1 MATKLSAGD
10 AQQAAALREEVAL
23 ANRLLH
29 HYGLGAYEGHVSA
42 RVPNTDLVLIRARPA
57 VSLDRVQPADLMLI
71 DLDGNAVEASADYPE
86 RVTSWALHTEIYKAR
101 PEVASV
107 THTHQKW
114 CTVFGIAGRDVLPV
128 IHPPTASVAAETW
141 PVYAEAGGTVT
152 TPEQGR
158 RVAEVLGGN
167 VACHL
172 RNHGMVFVGTTVS
185 KAMLAAADAEE
196 QAEVTWRAM
205 LAGTPEPIDMKY
217 LANEVK
223 KRWEPPKEDV
233 RDGVA
238 RGEWGNQKWLDDHR
252 EASEERGIT
261 L

>member
-1 MATKLSAGD
+1 MTER
-10 AQQAAALREEVAL
+10 QEVTALREQVAL

-29 HYGLGAYEGHVSA
+29 HYALGAYQGHVSA
-42 RVPNTDLVLIRARPA
+42 RMPDSDLVLIRARPA

-71 DLDGNAVEASADYPE
+71 DLDGNVVEASADYPE
-86 RVTSWALHTEIYKAR
+86 RVVSWALHTEIYKSR
-101 PEVASV
+101 PEVRAV

-128 IHPPTASVAAETW
+128 LHPPTASVAAEPW
-141 PVYAEAGGTVT
+141 PVYAAAGGAVSE
-152 TPEQGR
+152 PAHGR
-158 RVAEVLGGN
+158 RVAETLGGN

-185 KAMLAAADAEE
+185 KAVLAAADAEE
-196 QAEVTWRAM
+196 QAEVTWKALLLRTPEAIEM
-205 LAGTPEPIDMKY
+205 RYLAG
-217 LANEVK
+217 EVG
-223 KRWEPPKEDV
+223 KRWEPPVPDV

-238 RGEWGNQKWLDDHR
+238 RGEWGNQEWLDNHR
-252 EASEERGIT
+252 DASRERGIT